1 MRTESLTQT
10 FAARLPLLVPS
21 CRSLISCTCNVTTDP
36 VSLRAC
42 VFLSHTLAHKG
53 REQRATII
61 LWVWDNGR
69 AVQMWCE
76 GLWGEWYGHTHSYNL
91 LAGDITNQPSS
102 EIRGVTAGNPSWALA
117 WILSAKGECQ
127 PAGLFR
133 CHRRVCVC
141 VWLRAQTHTHI
152 LRSENECVLS
162 GGFLSGNQ
170 TEGNISRWVIHCH
183 HSQTKLTPEEARCD
197 KSTLDVPKGR
207 LRKY

>member
-1 MRTESLTQT
+1 MRTESLTHT
-10 FAARLPLLVPS
+10 FTARLPLLVPS

-36 VSLRAC
+36 VSLRVC
-42 VFLSHTLAHKG
+42 VFLSHTLVHKG

-91 LAGDITNQPSS
+91 LAGDVATQPSS
-102 EIRGVTAGNPSWALA
+102 EIRGVTPGKPSWALA
-117 WILSAKGECQ
+117 WILSAKGVCQ

-141 VWLRAQTHTHI
+141 VWVFGCVHKHTLTYYVLRMNVSYQEDIWAVTKQK
-152 LRSENECVLS
+152 
-162 GGFLSGNQ
+162 
-170 TEGNISRWVIHCH
+170 VIYQDELY
-183 HSQTKLTPEEARCD
+183 SDTIARQNWLQ
-197 KSTLDVPKGR
+197 KKLDVTNPLWMFPKGD
-207 LRKY
+207 